1 LLKHGLR
8 VLGNAL
14 LVIVGVGYGVAK
26 ALDAFDPESRLDD
39 FAQKNAPRPRS
50 SAATD
55 EKNPVDTEPE
65 APSPKPAGH
74 PPAAGVSEADSR
86 AAELAD
92 TTIQR
97 LDRVEERL
105 SRLESSIEVLIG
117 PASGRMP
124 ARHAENLVT
133 RTELSAA
140 MEQFSSTLDTDIE
153 RRFDIQNR
161 SVQSLRTMVARTDE
175 LLEQVLERIEAA
187 SMHA

>member
-1 LLKHGLR
+1 M
-8 VLGNAL
+8 
-14 LVIVGVGYGVAK
+14 GVGYGVAK
-26 ALDAFDPESRLDD
+26 ALDAFNPDSRSDD
-39 FAQKNAPRPRS
+39 FAQKNAPEPRS
-50 SAATD
+50 SRATD
-55 EKNPVDTEPE
+55 QQNPVDTAPE
-65 APSPKPAGH
+65 APSPFASANSDNTKPAEQ

-117 PASGRMP
+117 TASSPMP

-133 RTELSAA
+133 RAELSAA

-175 LLEQVLERIEAA
+175 LLEQVLESIEAA